1 MIRSL
6 ENADIMRIAYCEDE
20 PAQAALVRALME
32 RWGVRR
38 QEPVEVVLF
47 ESTEEF
53 MFKNEDFP
61 YDAVFLDIAMR
72 QMNGVELAR
81 AIRQKDKNLPIA
93 FLTADRTFAIEGY
106 EVHAVRYLLKPVTA
120 EKLGSLLDELL
131 EAAEKDMQDTVCIT
145 VGEKGAVRKIS
156 ESSICYI
163 EVLGHYTQL
172 HLKDSSAVRIKESLA
187 AVVARFHSKEQFV
200 KCHRSYV
207 VNLAYVEKISRT
219 DCTLADNTVL
229 PVSRSAYQCLNE
241 RFITYYKGSCP

>member
-1 MIRSL
+1 
-6 ENADIMRIAYCEDE
+6 MRIAYCEDE
-20 PAQAALVRALME
+20 PAQAALVRAMIL
-32 RWGVRR
+32 RWAGSRKITA
-38 QEPVEVVLF
+38 EVILY
-47 ESTEEF
+47 ESAEEF
-53 MFKNEDFP
+53 LFKNETFL
-61 YDAVFLDIAMR
+61 YDVVFLDIAMR

-145 VGEKGAVRKIS
+145 VGEK
-156 ESSICYI
+156 SSICYI

-187 AVVARFHSKEQFV
+187 AVAAMLHQRELFV
-200 KCHRSYV
+200 KCHRSFV
-207 VNLAYVEKISRT
+207 VNLSCVEKISRAECMLSDGT
-219 DCTLADNTVL
+219 RL
-229 PVSRSAYQCLNE
+229 PVSRSSYQDLNE
-241 RFITYYKGSCP
+241 RFIRYYRE

>member
-6 ENADIMRIAYCEDE
+6 ENPDIMRIAYCEDE
-20 PAQAALVRALME
+20 PAQAALVRDMVMQWAE
-32 RWGVRR
+32 SCKITA
-38 QEPVEVVLF
+38 EVILY
-47 ESTEEF
+47 ESAEEF
-53 MFKNEDFP
+53 LFKNETFL
-61 YDAVFLDIAMR
+61 YDVVFLDIAMR

-187 AVVARFHSKEQFV
+187 AVAAMLHQRELFV
-200 KCHRSYV
+200 KCHRSFV
-207 VNLAYVEKISRT
+207 VNLSCVEKISRAECMLSDGT
-219 DCTLADNTVL
+219 RL
-229 PVSRSAYQCLNE
+229 PVSRSSYQDLNE
-241 RFITYYKGSCP
+241 RFIRYYRE

>member
-1 MIRSL
+1 
-6 ENADIMRIAYCEDE
+6 MRIAYCEDE
-20 PAQAALVRALME
+20 PAQAALVRAMILQWAE
-32 RWGVRR
+32 SRR
-38 QEPVEVVLF
+38 ITAEVILY
-47 ESTEEF
+47 ESAEEF
-53 MFKNEDFP
+53 LFKNEVFA
-61 YDAVFLDIAMR
+61 YDIVFLDIAMR

-131 EAAEKDMQDTVCIT
+131 ETAEADAQDTDCIM

-172 HLKDSSAVRIKESLA
+172 HLQDSSAVRVKESLA
-187 AVVARFHSKEQFV
+187 SVAAMLHQKELFV
-200 KCHRSYV
+200 KCHRSFV
-207 VNLAYVEKISRT
+207 VNLRYVEKISRAACALS
-219 DCTLADNTVL
+219 DGTVL
-229 PVSRSAYQCLNE
+229 PVSRNSYQELNE
-241 RFITYYKGSCP
+241 RFIQYYRE

>member
-1 MIRSL
+1 
-6 ENADIMRIAYCEDE
+6 MRIAYCEDE
-20 PAQAALVRALME
+20 PAQAALVRAMILQWAE
-32 RWGVRR
+32 SRR
-38 QEPVEVVLF
+38 ITAEVILY
-47 ESTEEF
+47 ESAEEF
-53 MFKNEDFP
+53 LFKNETFP
-61 YDAVFLDIAMR
+61 YDVVFLDIAMR

-131 EAAEKDMQDTVCIT
+131 ETAEADAQDTDCIT

-172 HLKDSSAVRIKESLA
+172 HLQDSSAVRVKESLA
-187 AVVARFHSKEQFV
+187 SVAAMLHQKELFV
-200 KCHRSYV
+200 KCHRSFV
-207 VNLAYVEKISRT
+207 VNLRYVEKISRAACALS
-219 DCTLADNTVL
+219 DGTVL
-229 PVSRSAYQCLNE
+229 PVSRNSYQELNE
-241 RFITYYKGSCP
+241 RFIQYYRE

>member
-1 MIRSL
+1 
-6 ENADIMRIAYCEDE
+6 MRIAYCEDE

-47 ESTEEF
+47 ESAEEF

-72 QMNGVELAR
+72 QMNGMELAH
-81 AIRQKDKNLPIA
+81 AI
-93 FLTADRTFAIEGY
+93 
-106 EVHAVRYLLKPVTA
+106 RYLLKPITA
-120 EKLGSLLDELL
+120 EKLESLLDELL
-131 EAAEKDMQDTVCIT
+131 SEREKRSEETVCIT
-145 VGEKGAVRKIS
+145 VGENGIMKRIA
-156 ESSICYI
+156 EEDICYV
-163 EVLGHYTQL
+163 EVVGHYTHL
-172 HLKDSSAVRIKESLA
+172 HLAGAAAIRIKESLA